1 MNILD
6 VITNAQGGA
15 AVQQLGDQFGLA
27 PEQTR
32 SAVAALMPA
41 LASGIQ
47 QNASSE
53 SGLGSLLSALA
64 SGSHQQYLDSPGSL
78 AQPEATQDGNGILG
92 HILGSKDVSRQVAQR
107 ASQQTGIS
115 AGTLQQMLPLLAA
128 LTMGGLSSQSSGAGG
143 VSGLAGQGGG
153 LLSMLSPV
161 LDQNRDGSVM
171 DDLMGIAG
179 RLLGKR
185 SDT

>member
-6 VITNAQGGA
+6 VISSAQGGA
-15 AVQQLGDQFGLA
+15 AVRQLGDQFGLA
-27 PEQTR
+27 PEQTQ
-32 SAVAALMPA
+32 SAIAALMPA
-41 LASGIQ
+41 LASGLH

-53 SGLGSLLSALA
+53 SGLGGLLSALA
-64 SGSHQQYLDSPGSL
+64 SGGHQQYLESPGSL
-78 AQPEATQDGNGILG
+78 AQPAATSDGNSILG

-128 LTMGGLSSQSSGAGG
+128 MTMGGLSSQSAGP
-143 VSGLAGQGGG
+143 GGG
-153 LLSMLSPV
+153 LLSMLSPM

-179 RLLGKR
+179 RLLGNR
-185 SDT
+185 GNT